1 MCYLCGQPTQVIA
14 SYLTLS
20 YNLPVNTQDIL
31 NFTLTLGI
39 FIITSCVVII
49 TIFLVQVLKAIIRLS
64 DNLEET
70 AQGIKEKVQMKAL
83 AALPAILVSLIGRFI
98 KKRG

>member
-1 MCYLCGQPTQVIA
+1 MR
-14 SYLTLS
+14 
-20 YNLPVNTQDIL
+20 YNVGVNSQDIL
-31 NFTLTLGI
+31 NFALIIGI
-39 FIITSCVVII
+39 SIITSCVVFI
-49 TIFLVQVLKAIIRLS
+49 TIFLVQALKSMIRLS

-83 AALPAILVSLIGRFI
+83 VAIPAILVSLIGRFI

>member
-1 MCYLCGQPTQVIA
+1 M
-14 SYLTLS
+14 
-20 YNLPVNTQDIL
+20 
-31 NFTLTLGI
+31 
-39 FIITSCVVII
+39 
-49 TIFLVQVLKAIIRLS
+49 IRLS

-83 AALPAILVSLIGRFI
+83 VAIPAILVSLIGRFI